1 MEGKDETRDYID
13 YEEVGAPSN
22 VRRAKRPSKLTLSV
36 SILFALAAVA
46 NLSVWIWVTR
56 GPRNALDEDWNH
68 CGRSSAEAVRR
79 GCVMEPL
86 FYGWMPKQCVYQ
98 KLTERYPVFEDRKWF
113 LEQAMIN
120 EVDAEALWRG
130 DNIKV
135 YTHLYHSEHCLF
147 QWRKVMFAMENQE
160 RYIDNKTISIHHSKH
175 CADQIVEGH
184 IEGDDAINEVELGFY
199 RCRNTVWAS

>member
-1 MEGKDETRDYID
+1 MESKDETRDYID

-56 GPRNALDEDWNH
+56 GPRNALDEEWNH
-68 CGRSSAEAVRR
+68 CGRSSVEAVRR

-98 KLTERYPVFEDRKWF
+98 KLSDRYPVFEDRKWF
-113 LEQAMIN
+113 LEQDMVVCN
-120 EVDAEALWRG
+120 ALSP
-130 DNIKV
+130 
-135 YTHLYHSEHCLF
+135 LL
-147 QWRKVMFAMENQE
+147 
-160 RYIDNKTISIHHSKH
+160 
-175 CADQIVEGH
+175 
-184 IEGDDAINEVELGFY
+184 
-199 RCRNTVWAS
+199 